1 MPHKDLA
8 IVFAMLALS
17 GAWTQ
22 SAQETNPANHDF
34 TLYANTD
41 LLVLNIGVQDSHGA
55 NIKGLVAHNFK
66 IYENGRLQPIK
77 QFSSDERPVTV
88 GIVVDASGSMRPK
101 QAEVVAAALSFVH
114 ASNPEDEIFVVNFN
128 DRASLS
134 LPAAT
139 PFTNDPKQIE
149 LGLWDKK
156 PEGKTALYD
165 ALALA
170 LKQIRKG
177 KWEKKALLLIS
188 DGGDNN
194 SKRTYREI
202 LQTVQESGV
211 TIYTIG
217 LFDEDDPD
225 HNPSVLRHLSG
236 ISGGESFL
244 PMELSEIDSLC
255 RRIAA
260 DIRASYTVAYTPP
273 LPEEHTAAR
282 KIKIVVTNPA
292 GGKVNVHA
300 RASYVLGSER
310 EVRPPD

>member
-1 MPHKDLA
+1 MPHRDVA

-22 SAQETNPANHDF
+22 SAHETNPANHDF

-177 KWEKKALLLIS
+177 KWEKK
-188 DGGDNN
+188 
-194 SKRTYREI
+194 
-202 LQTVQESGV
+202 
-211 TIYTIG
+211 
-217 LFDEDDPD
+217 
-225 HNPSVLRHLSG
+225 
-236 ISGGESFL
+236 
-244 PMELSEIDSLC
+244 
-255 RRIAA
+255 
-260 DIRASYTVAYTPP
+260 
-273 LPEEHTAAR
+273 
-282 KIKIVVTNPA
+282 
-292 GGKVNVHA
+292 
-300 RASYVLGSER
+300 
-310 EVRPPD
+310 

>member
-1 MPHKDLA
+1 
-8 IVFAMLALS
+8 
-17 GAWTQ
+17 
-22 SAQETNPANHDF
+22 
-34 TLYANTD
+34 
-41 LLVLNIGVQDSHGA
+41 
-55 NIKGLVAHNFK
+55 
-66 IYENGRLQPIK
+66 
-77 QFSSDERPVTV
+77 
-88 GIVVDASGSMRPK
+88 MRPK

-134 LPAAT
+134 LPAGT

-225 HNPSVLRHLSG
+225 YNPSVLRHLSG

-255 RRIAA
+255 RRVAA